1 MEYFDYFFW
10 YALLI
15 LGGLFVVLSID
26 DVLIDCIFWVRR
38 IYRFIRYYKRR
49 RLTLEILNTHK
60 EQRIALMVPC
70 WHEETVIADML
81 RHNLRSI
88 QYKNFDIFVGTY
100 PNDIPTQQ
108 AVRSVSSEDARVH
121 CVVNSAPGPTT
132 KSQNMNEIIAYI
144 KAMEKR
150 ENFEFDIFVL
160 HDSEDV
166 IHPLSFKLYNYLIPS
181 KEFVQTPVIPLEV
194 SLWNFTHWVYN
205 DEFAENHSKDLI
217 VREAIGGHVPSA
229 GVGTA
234 ISKMAL
240 QKLFQANN
248 GTLVQFNTLTEDYHF
263 SFLIHKL
270 NLKAIFVTHHIERMS
285 TRKRWYF
292 FGPEIPVIKK
302 ELVATNSL
310 FPLKYLDAVRQRAR
324 WILGISFQEWYFSGW
339 HGGRFVS
346 KLTRFRDR
354 KAVFTYFIGG
364 LGYIVFIYW
373 LLRYLWSRYFSI
385 NNPLFSFLEQHPLAY
400 ILIYYCTFLAVNRI
414 IERIIA
420 TTHIYGILPGITS
433 PLRIPLGNIINSH
446 SIIIALHRFIMMYF
460 RKKEVTWVKTSN
472 RFPNQ
477 DQLKKIRR
485 KLGDIL
491 IDKGLINNEQLQLV
505 LKKQQENP
513 NENFKLGFLL
523 KQNYWIND
531 ETLLEALCEQYQL
544 PLINV
549 KNHKILPFSK
559 TPFIDKNKLISLLK
573 KNAYLTAIDDN
584 TITVV
589 ISDPSDENLKNEIYH
604 LLNPY
609 KVKFLIGSPE
619 DIRQKFIEF
628 LNENGNKK
636 STL

>member
-1 MEYFDYFFW
+1 M
-10 YALLI
+10 
-15 LGGLFVVLSID
+15 
-26 DVLIDCIFWVRR
+26 
-38 IYRFIRYYKRR
+38 
-49 RLTLEILNTHK
+49 
-60 EQRIALMVPC
+60 
-70 WHEETVIADML
+70 
-81 RHNLRSI
+81 
-88 QYKNFDIFVGTY
+88 
-100 PNDIPTQQ
+100 
-108 AVRSVSSEDARVH
+108 
-121 CVVNSAPGPTT
+121 
-132 KSQNMNEIIAYI
+132 
-144 KAMEKR
+144 
-150 ENFEFDIFVL
+150 
-160 HDSEDV
+160 
-166 IHPLSFKLYNYLIPS
+166 
-181 KEFVQTPVIPLEV
+181 
-194 SLWNFTHWVYN
+194 
-205 DEFAENHSKDLI
+205 
-217 VREAIGGHVPSA
+217 
-229 GVGTA
+229 
-234 ISKMAL
+234 
-240 QKLFQANN
+240 
-248 GTLVQFNTLTEDYHF
+248 
-263 SFLIHKL
+263 
-270 NLKAIFVTHHIERMS
+270 
-285 TRKRWYF
+285 
-292 FGPEIPVIKK
+292 
-302 ELVATNSL
+302 
-310 FPLKYLDAVRQRAR
+310 
-324 WILGISFQEWYFSGW
+324 
-339 HGGRFVS
+339 S